1 MQILMPQLGES
12 VSEGTVDRWLKKV
25 GDPVKKYEPLLEVV
39 TDKVNAEVPS
49 TAAGILQEILVP
61 EGQTVAVGTPIAVV
75 ADASAPAAAPAG
87 APAPAPA
94 AAPQPAAPPPTR
106 DAEVGSRYSP
116 AVRRLAA
123 EHNLDL
129 SQVRGSGAGGRV
141 TRDDVLALV
150 QGGQRAPAATIASP
164 PAVEDEEEPSG
175 VLFAP
180 RPLRGTTAARPT
192 PAAVAAAPAA
202 AAPAPAAPAIP
213 APAAPLMA
221 AAPSAPPPNAPLPLA
236 ADDERLPL
244 TAMRRTIAERMAQSK
259 REIPHAWMMTEADVT
274 GLDRLRRQ
282 VQAEFLR
289 REGFEITYF
298 PFFVKAAV
306 AAIREFPAVNGY
318 WSDGVVLR
326 RRINIGIAVGL
337 EDGLIV
343 PVLRGAD
350 GLSVAGIARATRDL
364 ALRAQAGRLS
374 PDDVQGGTITLNNT
388 GTFGSV
394 ASMPIIPP
402 GEAGI
407 VTLERVVRRPAVIGD
422 GDGEAIGVRAMVNL
436 CCSFDHRVLDGLQV
450 GRFMRRL
457 RQAME
462 AYAPGESIY

>member
-75 ADASAPAAAPAG
+75 ADAAAPAAVPAS
-87 APAPAPA
+87 APAPAHAATPQHA
-94 AAPQPAAPPPTR
+94 AAPPAHA
-106 DAEVGSRYSP
+106 AEVGSRYSP

-123 EHNLDL
+123 EHSLDL
-129 SQVRGSGAGGRV
+129 SQVQGTGAGGRV
-141 TRDDVLALV
+141 TREDVLALV
-150 QGGQRAPAATIASP
+150 QGGQRAPAAAIATP

-180 RPLRGTTAARPT
+180 RPLRGTPSARPSA
-192 PAAVAAAPAA
+192 PAAAPAA
-202 AAPAPAAPAIP
+202 RAPAAQAAPAPAAPALTA
-213 APAAPLMA
+213 APA
-221 AAPSAPPPNAPLPLA
+221 APPPNAPLPLG

-282 VQAEFLR
+282 ALGEFQR
-289 REGFEITYF
+289 REGFELTYF

-306 AAIREFPAVNGY
+306 AAIHEFPAVNGH

-326 RRINIGIAVGL
+326 RRINIGVAVGL
-337 EDGLIV
+337 DDGLIV

-350 GLSVAGIARATRDL
+350 GLSIAGIARAVRDL
-364 ALRAQAGRLS
+364 AVRAQSGKLT
-374 PDDVQGGTITLNNT
+374 PDDVQGGTVTLNNT

-394 ASMPIIPP
+394 ASQPIIPP
-402 GEAGI
+402 GQAAI

-422 GDGEAIGVRAMVNL
+422 GEGIGVRALVNL

-457 RQAME
+457 RQGME